1 MHVCGRPALPCGA
14 PYWGSGRE
22 VLIVAKLVVRNLR
35 SRGVHFLS
43 GACSNAYGCYHKQRE
58 CLAKQLS
65 LNNRNARC
73 QMLHSPRTA
82 IEGWRQ
88 VLDARQFGATYV
100 CGYVST
106 HARYRDLVRDR
117 TCRQLA
123 WRPEKPLAG
132 PCADLQKMSCDWH
145 YAFFFFFFQMFD
157 NLGPGVLQVVLR
169 WRHAIDVPTTYTSL
183 LAAPCG
189 NPTAISTLAPQRAAV
204 TPRLSVSPFC
214 TCCSRH
220 RRYHP
225 IVAGDQWCCGN
236 NW

>member
-1 MHVCGRPALPCGA
+1 M
-14 PYWGSGRE
+14 
-22 VLIVAKLVVRNLR
+22 LIVAKLVVRNLR

-65 LNNRNARC
+65 LNNRKARC

-145 YAFFFFFFQMFD
+145 YA
-157 NLGPGVLQVVLR
+157 L
-169 WRHAIDVPTTYTSL
+169 DVR
-183 LAAPCG
+183 
-189 NPTAISTLAPQRAAV
+189 Q
-204 TPRLSVSPFC
+204 PRP
-214 TCCSRH
+214 
-220 RRYHP
+220 RR
-225 IVAGDQWCCGN
+225 VAGCASVASCNRRANNIYKPPCCALWQSHSHFDPCPAACGGHAAFIGVPLLHLLFKTS
-236 NW
+236 

>member
-1 MHVCGRPALPCGA
+1 MHVCGRPALPWGA

-132 PCADLQKMSCDWH
+132 PCADL
-145 YAFFFFFFQMFD
+145 
-157 NLGPGVLQVVLR
+157 
-169 WRHAIDVPTTYTSL
+169 
-183 LAAPCG
+183 
-189 NPTAISTLAPQRAAV
+189 
-204 TPRLSVSPFC
+204 
-214 TCCSRH
+214 
-220 RRYHP
+220 
-225 IVAGDQWCCGN
+225 
-236 NW
+236 